1 MTQPVYADVKPYLDN
16 GDALADIADD
26 LSNITVRPIL
36 SADARKFLVEEDLL
50 FDGYAGP
57 GGTLQ
62 AAYDDA
68 TLPAQPGNQKA
79 IELLWVAAVQQG
91 RADCATTTQV
101 RPNGIARS
109 FQEGGRL
116 VKALQRFAN
125 DGTHMTQSQVD
136 DFLALGGGLKYPDG
150 VTDIEVQAAIDAE
163 AVRVAEETRQQDIG
177 SVRANIENTW
187 INPAIADGVTTPA
200 ELIAAIKAGL

>member
-1 MTQPVYADVKPYLDN
+1 MTQPTYNDCKPYLDN

-26 LSNITVRPIL
+26 LSKITARPIL
-36 SADARKFLVEEDLL
+36 ADDARKFLVEEDLL
-50 FDGYAGP
+50 FDGYDGP

-79 IELLWVAAVQQG
+79 IELLWVAAVQRG
-91 RADCATTTQV
+91 RADCATTTQL

-116 VKALQRFAN
+116 VSALGRFAN
-125 DGTHMTQSQVD
+125 QGTHMSPSQVD
-136 DFLALGGGLKYPDG
+136 SFLALGGGLKYPDG
-150 VTDIEVQAAIDAE
+150 VTALEVQAAIDQQA
-163 AVRVAEETRQQDIG
+163 ADVAEQTRKDSIEAL
-177 SVRANIENTW
+177 RADIENTYL
-187 INPAIADGVTTPA
+187 NPAIADGVSTVA
-200 ELIAAIKAGL
+200 DVAAAIKAGL